1 MDIGRCFND
10 AIDVYKRNVAQLVV
24 AAFLFEVLTLLSLTI
39 LAGPLAAGW
48 SLMTVNAMRREDKFV
63 DLGDLFRGFR
73 VFFPSLGLFYLTF
86 LPIVIGLALCLVP
99 GMLLA
104 TIWFFSMFLLID
116 RGEGVFASLRISQEI
131 VKRSGFANYFLLVM
145 LNSAIS
151 LGPSAIPYVGII
163 LAWFVTPIVW
173 LLTASAYIQD
183 TDHQRPLEKPPVI

>member
-86 LPIVIGLALCLVP
+86 IPIVVGLVLCLVP

-104 TIWFFSMFLLID
+104 TIWFFSMILLID
-116 RGEGVFASLRISQEI
+116 RGEGVFASLRISQDI

-173 LLTASAYIQD
+173 LLTASAYIQE